1 MIQNKISRQLLIINL
16 LLENPEGLS
25 KSQIVIFVEKK
36 FNLSNENFNYLDLAF
51 KRDLKDIRN
60 DFGIEVL
67 FSRKSNIYTL
77 SSFSIDDTRLELL
90 LNSFKIFSSLL
101 NSSGLPEY
109 IIPEKRKASGLVHF
123 SIITEAINQNK
134 FLEFDYF
141 KYDTNEINHKK
152 IKPLALKESKNRW
165 YLIGSYENQSD
176 IRAFGLDRITDLY
189 EVDQKIKSK
198 ISISEINNYYND
210 SFAMFTDEKV
220 EFVKLSFDLRDGN
233 YIKSFPIHHSQN
245 CQLNS
250 ENNKYFIT
258 LNVRITLDFIMELLS
273 RSWSLEVIEPLH
285 LKEKIASIFQEALE
299 RNKLQEKI

>member
-123 SIITEAINQNK
+123 
-134 FLEFDYF
+134 FDY
-141 KYDTNEINHKK
+141 Y
-152 IKPLALKESKNRW
+152 R
-165 YLIGSYENQSD
+165 SD
-176 IRAFGLDRITDLY
+176 
-189 EVDQKIKSK
+189 
-198 ISISEINNYYND
+198 
-210 SFAMFTDEKV
+210 
-220 EFVKLSFDLRDGN
+220 
-233 YIKSFPIHHSQN
+233 
-245 CQLNS
+245 
-250 ENNKYFIT
+250 
-258 LNVRITLDFIMELLS
+258 
-273 RSWSLEVIEPLH
+273 
-285 LKEKIASIFQEALE
+285 
-299 RNKLQEKI
+299 